1 MTKSKQKK
9 KNSKRLEASIL
20 MILTFMLLSS
30 VICAGCVNNAKKP
43 NGEAVIK
50 SQKGFYP
57 EGCVVTSADG
67 RMDVYLTDTYVLSA
81 EAYEAILL
89 GE

>member
-1 MTKSKQKK
+1 MQRLRQKK
-9 KNSKRLEASIL
+9 KNLKRLEASTLLIS
-20 MILTFMLLSS
+20 IFMLLSS
-30 VICAGCVNNAKKP
+30 VICVGCVNSAKT

-50 SQKGFYP
+50 SQKGYYP
-57 EGCVVTSADG
+57 DGCVVTSADG
-67 RMDVYLTDTYVLSA
+67 RMDVYLTGTYVLSA

>member
-1 MTKSKQKK
+1 
-9 KNSKRLEASIL
+9 
-20 MILTFMLLSS
+20 MLLSS
-30 VICAGCVNNAKKP
+30 VICVGCVNNAKT